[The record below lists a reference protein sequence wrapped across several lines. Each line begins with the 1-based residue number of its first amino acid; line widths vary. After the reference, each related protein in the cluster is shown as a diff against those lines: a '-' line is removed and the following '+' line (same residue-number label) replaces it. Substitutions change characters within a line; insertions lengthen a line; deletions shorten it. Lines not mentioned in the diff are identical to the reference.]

1 MQAFDA
7 PNNAPKSWPTGS
19 ANPPLPADR
28 GAGFSIAVIEGDG
41 IGPEVTAQAIKVL
54 DAVGERFGHRF
65 HYSHGLM
72 GAAAIERT
80 GSPLPGAT
88 LDLCMD
94 SDAILFG
101 AIGHPKYD
109 NDPGAKV
116 RPEQGLLQL
125 RKALQLYAN
134 IRPVNTYPSLHHL
147 SPLKQDR
154 LEDVDFV
161 IFRELTGGIYFGK
174 KETAADSSEAS
185 DLCVYNR
192 SEIERIAHL
201 AFEAAGKRRKKLT
214 LVDKANVLETS
225 RLWRKVVQDIATSYP
240 EIAVDYL
247 FVDNAAMQII
257 VNPKQFDVVL
267 SENMFGDILSDE
279 ASVVAG
285 SMGMLPSASI
295 GTHTALFE
303 PIHGAFPQ
311 AAGKDIAN
319 PVGAILSAAM
329 LLEYLKLY
337 EEAASVRAGVKWAL
351 DTKFVT
357 KDIDPINYY
366 FTSTVGDLI
375 SDYVAGRVP
384 NDINQINVEL
394 RKSTLI

>member
-1 MQAFDA
+1 MQDA
-7 PNNAPKSWPTGS
+7 NHHSTSSQSGASQPGHSP
-19 ANPPLPADR
+19 R
-28 GAGFSIAVIEGDG
+28 GDAGGLKIAVINGDG

-54 DAVGERFGHRF
+54 DAVGERFGHKF

-72 GAAAIERT
+72 GADAIDKT
-80 GSPLPGAT
+80 GNPLPDAT
-88 LDLCMD
+88 LELCGQ

-109 NDPGAKV
+109 NDPTAKV
-116 RPEQGLLQL
+116 RPEQGLLKL
-125 RKALQLYAN
+125 RKSLQLFAN

-161 IFRELTGGIYFGK
+161 IYRELTGGIYFGK
-174 KETAADSSEAS
+174 KELSADGSEAS
-185 DLCVYNR
+185 DLCAYNR

-201 AFEAAGKRRKKLT
+201 AFQAAQQRRKKLT

-225 RLWRKVVQDIATSYP
+225 RLWRKVVQDVAPSYADV
-240 EIAVDYL
+240 AVDFL

-257 VNPKQFDVVL
+257 VNPKQFDVML
-267 SENMFGDILSDE
+267 TENMFGDIISDE
-279 ASVVAG
+279 ASVISG
-285 SMGMLPSASI
+285 SLGMLPSASV
-295 GTHTALFE
+295 GTHTAMFE
-303 PIHGAFPQ
+303 PIHGSYPQ

-319 PVGAILSAAM
+319 PVGSILSAAM
-329 LLEYLKLY
+329 LLDYFNLY
-337 EEAASVRAGVKWAL
+337 EEATSVRNAVKWAL
-351 DTKFVT
+351 DSKFVT

-384 NDINQINVEL
+384 NDINQLNVEL

>member
-1 MQAFDA
+1 MQDHSDQKTAQHSG
-7 PNNAPKSWPTGS
+7 PRGS
-19 ANPPLPADR
+19 ANTPSGDR
-28 GAGFSIAVIEGDG
+28 GAAFRIAVINGDG

-54 DAVGERFGHRF
+54 DAVGERFEHKF
-65 HYSHGLM
+65 QYNHGLM
-72 GAAAIERT
+72 GADAIDKT
-80 GSPLPGAT
+80 GNPLPDAT
-88 LDLCMD
+88 LELCMQ

-101 AIGHPKYD
+101 AIGHPKFD
-109 NDPGAKV
+109 NDPAAKV
-116 RPEQGLLQL
+116 RPEQGLLKL
-125 RKALQLYAN
+125 RKSLQLFAN

-161 IFRELTGGIYFGK
+161 IYRELTGGIYFGK
-174 KETAADSSEAS
+174 KETSADGAEAS

-201 AFEAAGKRRKKLT
+201 AFQAAQQRKKKLT
-214 LVDKANVLETS
+214 LIDKANVLETS
-225 RLWRKVVQDIATSYP
+225 RLWRRVVQEVAPSYTDVS
-240 EIAVDYL
+240 VDYM
-247 FVDNAAMQII
+247 FVDNAAMQVI

-267 SENMFGDILSDE
+267 TENMFGDIISDE
-279 ASVVAG
+279 ASVISG
-285 SMGMLPSASI
+285 SLGMLPSASV
-295 GTHTALFE
+295 GTHTAMFE
-303 PIHGAFPQ
+303 PIHGSYPQ

-329 LLEYLKLY
+329 LLDYFQLY
-337 EEAASVRAGVKWAL
+337 EEATSVRNAVKWAL
-351 DTKFVT
+351 DSKFVT

-384 NDINQINVEL
+384 NGINQTNVEL